1 MPQAPREYATELLAE
16 ARETHPWLHHR
27 LFRMICDGELSRD
40 QVRNVVRE
48 QGTFPPGFAHVP
60 VPRLSSELKR

>member
-27 LFRMICDGELSRD
+27 LFRKICDGELTRCAGEAGA
-40 QVRNVVRE
+40 R
-48 QGTFPPGFAHVP
+48 
-60 VPRLSSELKR
+60 KRT